1 LTINMINKR
10 DLLIFYVLINSIQ
23 LTNNR
28 LIDNLKQIIDSTI
41 AKNLSDEN
49 STDLLIEELTK
60 ILEEED
66 GLQIFNQTMKNS
78 DRVDGSGEY
87 IDDTEYPPIYVN
99 MSIFTYTIVSY
110 I

>member
-1 LTINMINKR
+1 MINKR

>member
-1 LTINMINKR
+1 MSNESKR
-10 DLLIFYVLINSIQ
+10 TLLIFYVLINSIQ